1 MAEVAKI
8 YIAGEWTE
16 GTGDAAHELISPV
29 TGEHIATVP
38 IASQG
43 DIDRAVAAAREAQDD
58 FRHWSPFERADL
70 CHRIADAVAGLVE
83 DIARI
88 QTLEQGKPYHAES
101 LEDIEE
107 ANQYFINAAEDI
119 KRLSGEVIPT
129 TDRNK
134 RMFTFR
140 RPVGVWAAITPWN
153 FPVTIPLE
161 YIGPGLAAGN
171 AVVAKP
177 PEFTSLALLK
187 LAEAFD
193 AAGVPKGLVSIIP
206 GGGSV
211 GEALVTHDGID
222 AIGFT
227 GSSETGRRI
236 ISQMGI
242 KRSIMEMSGN
252 GPTIVT
258 ADADVD
264 AAAAAA
270 VYGAYYNAGQVC
282 CATERVIVLD
292 DVHDRF
298 VEAALQE
305 SEVVRLGDPFDEAT
319 NMGPLNNEP
328 TAQKMDRHLADAA
341 ERGAKVLVGG
351 GRASGHPTKL
361 YYDFTLV
368 DEVPEDSLL
377 SQEESF
383 GPVLP
388 ILRARDDEDAAAI
401 ANRSRLGLQAA
412 VFTTSLR
419 KAFWYADRIRSGTVV
434 VNDSTDFWETFQP
447 FGGAAGT
454 DTGWGRGR
462 IDEFTDLQT
471 LVIDFGASGGEA

>member
-1 MAEVAKI
+1 MAETAKI

-16 GTGDAAHELISPV
+16 GTGDDAHELVSPV
-29 TGEHIATVP
+29 TGETLASVP
-38 IASQG
+38 LASQA
-43 DIDRAVAAAREAQDD
+43 DIDRAVAAARAAQEDY
-58 FRHWSPFERADL
+58 RHWSPFERADL
-70 CHRIADAVAGLVE
+70 CHRIADAVTELME
-83 DIARI
+83 EIARI

-101 LEDIEE
+101 LEDIQE
-107 ANQYFINAAEDI
+107 ANQYFINAAEDV
-119 KRLSGEVIPT
+119 KRLGGEVIPT

-171 AVVAKP
+171 AVIAKP

-206 GGGSV
+206 GGGDI
-211 GEALVTHDGID
+211 GDALITHDGVD
-222 AIGFT
+222 AVGFT
-227 GSSETGRRI
+227 GSSATGLKV
-236 ISQMGI
+236 ISRMGI

-258 ADADVD
+258 ADADIEG
-264 AAAAAA
+264 AATAA

-292 DVHDRF
+292 AVHDQF
-298 VEAALQE
+298 VEAVLKA

-319 NMGPLNNEP
+319 TMGPLNNEP
-328 TAQKMDRHLADAA
+328 TAEKMDRHIADAGQ
-341 ERGAKVLVGG
+341 RGAEVLLGG
-351 GRASGHPTKL
+351 GRAAGHPTNL
-361 YYDFTLV
+361 YYDFTVV
-368 DEVPEDSLL
+368 DRVPEESLL
-377 SQEESF
+377 STDESF

-388 ILRARDDEDAAAI
+388 ILTAPDDAEAAAM
-401 ANRSRLGLQAA
+401 ANRTRLGLQAA
-412 VFTTSLR
+412 VFTNSLQ

-434 VNDSTDFWETFQP
+434 INDSTDFWETFQP

-462 IDEFTDLQT
+462 IEEFTDLQT
-471 LVIDFGASGGEA
+471 LVIDIG

>member
-1 MAEVAKI
+1 MATDVNM
-8 YIAGEWTE
+8 YVAGEWTD
-16 GTGDAAHELISPV
+16 GSRNAAYELKSPA
-29 TGEHIATVP
+29 TGEHIANIP
-38 IASQG
+38 MASQT
-43 DIDRAVAAAREAQDD
+43 DIDRAVAAARAAQED
-58 FRHWSPFERADL
+58 FRHWSAFERAEL
-70 CHRIADAVAGLVE
+70 CLAIAAAIEPLVE
-83 DIARI
+83 EIARI

-101 LEDIEE
+101 LDDIAE
-107 ANQYFINAAEDI
+107 ANQYFYNAAEDV
-119 KRLSGEVIPT
+119 KRLTGDVIPT
-129 TDRNK
+129 SDRNK
-134 RMFTFR
+134 RMFTFH

-161 YIGPGLAAGN
+161 YVGPGLAAGN
-171 AVVAKP
+171 AVIVKP
-177 PEFTSLALLK
+177 PLHTSWALLK

-206 GGGSV
+206 GEGDI
-211 GEALVTHDGID
+211 GEMLVTHDGVD

-227 GSSETGRRI
+227 GSSATGRRI

-258 ADADVD
+258 GDADV
-264 AAAAAA
+264 AAAAEAA

-282 CATERVIVLD
+282 CATERVIVVD
-292 DVHDRF
+292 AVHEEF
-298 VEAALQE
+298 VERAMKAAE
-305 SEVVRLGDPFDEAT
+305 IVHLGDPFAEET
-319 NMGPLNNEP
+319 TMGPLNNEP
-328 TAQKMDRHLADAA
+328 TAAKMDRHIADAV
-341 ERGAKVLVGG
+341 ERGARVLAGG
-351 GRASGHPTKL
+351 GRRSGFPTDL
-361 YYDFTLV
+361 YYDFTLI
-368 DEVPEDSLL
+368 DDVPEDSAV

-388 ILRARDDEDAAAI
+388 ILSAANDQEAVDV

-412 VFTTSLR
+412 VFTKSLS

-454 DTGWGRGR
+454 DTGWGRGSL
-462 IDEFTDLQT
+462 IEFTDLQT
-471 LVIDFGASGGEA
+471 VVLDLDLSD